1 MLPAN
6 MMEMMLTP
14 RRQNRS
20 GVDILNQKKFHMPT
34 AYTILFLLLI
44 LVAAAT
50 WIIPA
55 GSYDYVDGVPV
66 AGTYHTVEQN
76 PQGVGDVLKA
86 AFSGFYDAVD
96 VCIFILMVGGFLGVV
111 MKTGA
116 VDAGVGNVI
125 RLLGGREKWLI
136 PILML
141 LFGLGGTTY
150 GMWEETMAFYPL
162 LIPVFLAAGYDAV
175 VGISVILLGAGA
187 GVIASTVNPFATGI
201 AAGFAGVSL
210 GEGIVLRLLEWV
222 AFEAAAIWFVMAYAA
237 KVKKN
242 PSKSVVGVGAG
253 KIQVSMD
260 QQVPFTA
267 KRKVIMAL
275 FTLTFLIMVYAVV
288 PFDEMGL
295 SLPALGW
302 WFPELS
308 ALFLVAGVVIGL
320 IDRMSEEELVE
331 TYVAGCA
338 DLLGVAFI
346 IGISRGITVLMN
358 DGAITDTVL
367 HWGEQALSGAG
378 AISFTLLVFALY
390 LPLTILIPSSSG
402 LATLSIPIVAPLGKF
417 AGVGGDLVVT
427 AFQSASGLYAVVP
440 FDEMGLSLP
449 ALGWWFPEL
458 SALFLV
464 AGVVIGL
471 IDRMSEEELVET
483 YVAGC
488 ADLLGVA
495 FIIGI
500 SRGITVLMNDG
511 AITDT
516 VLHWGEQALSGAGA
530 ISFTLLVFALYL
542 PLTILIPSSS
552 GLATLSIPIVAPL
565 GKFAG
570 VGGDLVV
577 TAFQSASGLVNIIT
591 PTAAVV
597 MGALALG
604 HVPYDRW
611 VKYVWKLILWFLLLA
626 LAFLVAGV
634 LLG

>member
-1 MLPAN
+1 
-6 MMEMMLTP
+6 
-14 RRQNRS
+14 
-20 GVDILNQKKFHMPT
+20 MPT

-367 HWGEQALSGAG
+367 A
-378 AISFTLLVFALY
+378 V
-390 LPLTILIPSSSG
+390 
-402 LATLSIPIVAPLGKF
+402 AT
-417 AGVGGDLVVT
+417 T
-427 AFQSASGLYAVVP
+427 A
-440 FDEMGLSLP
+440 
-449 ALGWWFPEL
+449 
-458 SALFLV
+458 
-464 AGVVIGL
+464 
-471 IDRMSEEELVET
+471 T
-483 YVAGC
+483 
-488 ADLLGVA
+488 
-495 FIIGI
+495 
-500 SRGITVLMNDG
+500 
-511 AITDT
+511 
-516 VLHWGEQALSGAGA
+516 
-530 ISFTLLVFALYL
+530 L

>member
-1 MLPAN
+1 

-267 KRKVIMAL
+267 KRKVIMTL
-275 FTLTFLIMVYAVV
+275 FTLTFLIMV
-288 PFDEMGL
+288 
-295 SLPALGW
+295 
-302 WFPELS
+302 
-308 ALFLVAGVVIGL
+308 
-320 IDRMSEEELVE
+320 
-331 TYVAGCA
+331 
-338 DLLGVAFI
+338 
-346 IGISRGITVLMN
+346 
-358 DGAITDTVL
+358 
-367 HWGEQALSGAG
+367 
-378 AISFTLLVFALY
+378 
-390 LPLTILIPSSSG
+390 
-402 LATLSIPIVAPLGKF
+402 
-417 AGVGGDLVVT
+417 
-427 AFQSASGLYAVVP
+427 YAVVP